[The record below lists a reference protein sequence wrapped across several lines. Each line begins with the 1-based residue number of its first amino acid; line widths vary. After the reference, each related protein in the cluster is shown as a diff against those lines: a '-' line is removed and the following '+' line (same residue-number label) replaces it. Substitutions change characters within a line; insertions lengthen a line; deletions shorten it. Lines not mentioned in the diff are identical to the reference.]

1 MSFVNAFIGVPQSR
15 YAAFAVITAMLVV
28 SLTILFGNDAVP
40 LSQKFAF
47 VFMLFLVSLPGL
59 LLSLFQLTCIVVG
72 AGKNNQRPW
81 CSIYAWIISIL
92 LIIYCALL
100 IILAVMSLTSRSRT
114 MGEVAI
120 ADAEKFVSQNKQG
133 TPTANFTDA
142 NKYAAQMFTGNE
154 KFDATAT
161 TTTTTPAA
169 PSPIPNGLMPPNAI
183 GIPSDV
189 ATHGAVSNPS
199 LPAGVS
205 PSSMPST
212 NKNAT
217 PPVSAPGVNPTQ
229 PFKAAS
235 AQNFHNQ
242 KFTASSMPP
251 ATAPKS
257 SGFHNQKFT
266 ASSMPPA
273 TAPKSSGFHNQKFT
287 AQPKSSGF
295 HTQEH
300 FEDKKPQHFI
310 SQTNFNQGYAKIN
323 GQADIYGDANDQTH
337 MAGIEPFDGTA
348 SSYSPAPPSKFGLKA
363 QTPGAAPY

>member
-120 ADAEKFVSQNKQG
+120 ADAEKFVSENKASRG

-161 TTTTTPAA
+161 TTTHAPAA

-183 GIPSDV
+183 GTPSDV
-189 ATHGAVSNPS
+189 ATGGAVSNPS

-212 NKNAT
+212 NNTT
-217 PPVSAPGVNPTQ
+217 PPVSAPGVTPTQ

-235 AQNFHNQ
+235 AQNLHNQ

-251 ATAPKS
+251 ATAQKPP
-257 SGFHNQKFT
+257 GFHNQKFT
-266 ASSMPPA
+266 APSMPPA
-273 TAPKSSGFHNQKFT
+273 TAPKPPGFHNQKFT
-287 AQPKSSGF
+287 AHPAAQTKPPGF

-300 FEDKKPQHFI
+300 FENKKPQHFI

-363 QTPGAAPY
+363 PY